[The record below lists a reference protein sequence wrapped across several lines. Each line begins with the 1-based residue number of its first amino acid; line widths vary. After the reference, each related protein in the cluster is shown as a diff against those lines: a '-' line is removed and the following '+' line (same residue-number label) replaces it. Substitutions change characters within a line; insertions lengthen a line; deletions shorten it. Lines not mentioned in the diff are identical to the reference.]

1 MEHRDQNMRADL
13 DREEQVVNR
22 RKTVNPM
29 DIKLIVT
36 HKVI

>member
-29 DIKLIVT
+29 DIKLVVT
-36 HKVI
+36 DKVI